1 MNARRKNKQT
11 RNESRNKSPEKRE
24 KWKIEF
30 VLLFR
35 IGWKSLT
42 HFRLW
47 TYKRRR
53 RDSPHNNYKQQKHT
67 ANYRARE
74 KERKTAE
81 RWWTSERLEN
91 EIHTHD
97 FIAIYIW
104 GQKQKEMK
112 KDRVKLNAMLWHI
125 SWKNLCAAKAVS
137 SARPFV
143 CSFALNEIINRFEY
157 HIKLFSIT
165 IIISHCGRRRCFK
178 TKKSRSEDRI
188 WDLFRF
194 HKYGMSFWVRLLFLF

>member
-42 HFRLW
+42 HFMLW

-53 RDSPHNNYKQQKHT
+53 RDSPHNNYNQQKHT
-67 ANYRARE
+67 ERE
-74 KERKTAE
+74 RRRERRPKDDGRVRGWKMRYTHMILSPFIFGGRKKKEK
-81 RWWTSERLEN
+81 
-91 EIHTHD
+91 
-97 FIAIYIW
+97 
-104 GQKQKEMK
+104 K

-143 CSFALNEIINRFEY
+143 CSQRNN
-157 HIKLFSIT
+157 
-165 IIISHCGRRRCFK
+165 
-178 TKKSRSEDRI
+178 
-188 WDLFRF
+188 
-194 HKYGMSFWVRLLFLF
+194 